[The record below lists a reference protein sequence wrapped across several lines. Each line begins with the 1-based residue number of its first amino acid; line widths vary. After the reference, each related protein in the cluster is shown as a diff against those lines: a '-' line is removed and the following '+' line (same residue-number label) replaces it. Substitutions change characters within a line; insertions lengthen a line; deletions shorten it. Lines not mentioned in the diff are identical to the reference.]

1 MIPNI
6 KDSKLCLVKNSSFYQ
21 CPFPTPHPGDNLSQS
36 TYVPTN
42 THTHTPTPSPTHTH
56 THYFSPFLTQMVTSY
71 TRCSVPHI
79 LILNKHVLNIILH
92 QYTKS
97 FLILFMAS

>member
-21 CPFPTPHPGDNLSQS
+21 CPSPTPHPGDNLSQS
-36 TYVPTN
+36 TYVPTHTQHTN
-42 THTHTPTPSPTHTH
+42 TIPNTH
-56 THYFSPFLTQMVTSY
+56 THYFSPFLTLMVTSY
-71 TRCSVPHI
+71 TRCSVPRI

-97 FLILFMAS
+97 FLILFMVS